1 MNGAS
6 DNPILSDD
14 SELPDSPMDHKD
26 FVDLSRDTDE
36 EGDKLLPFF
45 PFPRLSVDK
54 SSNPTNSICPQNEV
68 LKREYDI
75 DDDGNESRHKS

>member
-26 FVDLSRDTDE
+26 YADLSRDTDE
-36 EGDKLLPFF
+36 EGDKLLPSF
-45 PFPRLSVDK
+45 PCPRLSVDK
-54 SSNPTNSICPQNEV
+54 SSNPTNSICSQN
-68 LKREYDI
+68 
-75 DDDGNESRHKS
+75 